1 MKRIPATFLAGIV
14 LLACRVGGHES
25 ATVVSDS
32 AGIRIVTNTRPT
44 WSPDSAWDV
53 DSLPLVVYGR
63 ETEDSVSMLMNPIGA
78 VRLSDG
84 RVVVGDRGSKS
95 LKVFAPT
102 GAFDRSI
109 GREGDGPGEFRY
121 LARLHGCHADSVF
134 VDDIARHVFSVIG
147 PDGTVARTFVLQ
159 TAEPGQPAYHL
170 TCNRQGD
177 FLTSGWGSMRP
188 TNMEPYRPDVPV
200 ALAGPDGK
208 VGAILGRFPGTEM
221 MPVSGGRGAGPRRM
235 GRWLHLAMAR
245 EMAWVAANQN
255 ADLQGFTRA
264 GTLSLIV
271 RTTAASRPVTKADLA
286 WYRKSVLDS
295 TSAGRA
301 EMMNKALDEMI
312 PPGSLPP
319 VTALL
324 ADSDDHLWVQQYPEP
339 GKARARWDVYRPDGV
354 LLGTVSM
361 APGLSPV
368 EIGADYVLG
377 LATGEDGS
385 RWVQLHRLRRPP
397 AP

>member
-1 MKRIPATFLAGIV
+1 VRPLIPTALLAGTA
-14 LLACRVGGHES
+14 LFACSVDGRGA

-32 AGIRIVTNTRPT
+32 AGIRIVTSTRPT
-44 WSPDSAWDV
+44 WSPDSAWTV

-63 ETEDSVSMLMNPIGA
+63 ETEDSVSMLLNPIGA
-78 VRLSDG
+78 VRLGDG

-121 LARLHGCHADSVF
+121 LARLHGCNADSVF

-159 TAEPGQPAYHL
+159 TAEPGQPAYEL

-188 TNMEPYRPDVPV
+188 KNREPYRPDVPV

-208 VGAILGRFPGTEM
+208 VGATLGRFPGTEM
-221 MPVSGGRGAGPRRM
+221 MPVMGGAGPRRM
-235 GRWLHLAMAR
+235 GRWLRLAMAR
-245 EMAWVAANQN
+245 EMAWVAANRN
-255 ADLQGFTRA
+255 ADLLGFTRA

-271 RTTAASRPVTKADLA
+271 RTTAATRPVTKADLA

-301 EMMNKALDEMI
+301 EMVNKELDEMI

-339 GKARARWDVYRPDGV
+339 GQSRARWDVYRPDGV

-385 RWVQLHRLRRPP
+385 RWAQLHRLRRTT